1 MLHPPTSSAI
11 LLQQALAIYATGI
24 FPALQTPFCVYY
36 HLFTFLL
43 LTSVAGQHVLVI
55 ILLVASLISS
65 I

>member
-24 FPALQTPFCVYY
+24 FPVLQTPFCVYY
-36 HLFTFLL
+36 LFTFLL